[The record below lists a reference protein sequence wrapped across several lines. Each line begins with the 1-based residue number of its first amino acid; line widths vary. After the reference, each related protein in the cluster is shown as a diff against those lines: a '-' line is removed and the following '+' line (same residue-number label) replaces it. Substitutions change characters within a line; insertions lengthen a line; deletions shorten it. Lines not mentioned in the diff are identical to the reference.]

1 VAAPPVG
8 AAASCTRATGSSFTA
23 ALARTI
29 SSWLASKVQPS
40 SRPRIHGQGLAGV
53 GGGGEHHGGVEGVA
67 ICRPGRWR
75 RRVAGEHRDD
85 EAPGLV
91 DDDHAGVGFLGQVG
105 ATSRTIAPS
114 DTMATM
120 PSKLE
125 NRMGI
130 CSAVLPA

>member
-1 VAAPPVG
+1 
-8 AAASCTRATGSSFTA
+8 
-23 ALARTI
+23 
-29 SSWLASKVQPS
+29 
-40 SRPRIHGQGLAGV
+40 
-53 GGGGEHHGGVEGVA
+53 
-67 ICRPGRWR
+67 
-75 RRVAGEHRDD
+75 VAGEHRDH

-91 DDDHAGVGFLGQVG
+91 DDDHAGVGLLLAQVG

-130 CSAVLPA
+130 WSAVLPA